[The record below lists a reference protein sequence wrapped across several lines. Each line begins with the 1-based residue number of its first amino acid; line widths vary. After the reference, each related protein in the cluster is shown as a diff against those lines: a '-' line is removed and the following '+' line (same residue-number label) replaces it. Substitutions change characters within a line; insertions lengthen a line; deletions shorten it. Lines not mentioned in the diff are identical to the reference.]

1 MDVPWTEI
9 GGVVHVLMPFEE
21 MYSSSICQSSLALI
35 FADFLIAMK
44 LYALQ
49 L

>member
-1 MDVPWTEI
+1 MFPWTGI

-21 MYSSSICQSSLALI
+21 MYSSSICQLSLALI
-35 FADFLIAMK
+35 FADLLIAMN